1 MSFKT
6 CGCGGLVV
14 VVSGPQVL
22 GAHTLIRKAQTRQR
36 LAERGRGRESE
47 RGRERERERKRDR
60 ERKREK
66 ESEHWKY

>member
-6 CGCGGLVV
+6 GGCGGLVV
-14 VVSGPQVL
+14 VVVGPQVL

-47 RGRERERERKRDR
+47 RGRERERGGRRR
-60 ERKREK
+60 ERENR
-66 ESEHWKY
+66 